1 MIGTLRQAVTGFV
14 RFAREVAA
22 RPAREAVR
30 SISEAPLA
38 AVSYPTEPLQLDPD
52 PSFPDLRQ
60 FLQPGALVLDLG
72 CGPGRNLPSLEE
84 QGFRIVGVDQDPDVL
99 GAVSATVPLLRADLF
114 ELPLPDASVDGV
126 VAWQVLCQFPRSRA
140 AVALAECH
148 RVLKPDGLLVLSGC
162 AGSGSFAGG
171 GAEEALSH
179 GLLTIPGKTFAPI
192 ETRVLPPAHGWHH
205 ARWLVLAAK
214 LERV

>member
-22 RPAREAVR
+22 RPARQAVR
-30 SISEAPLA
+30 VMSEAPLA
-38 AVSYPTEPLQLDPD
+38 AVVYPTAPLELDPD

-60 FLQPGALVLDLG
+60 YLQSGALVLDLG
-72 CGPGRNLPSLEE
+72 CGPGRNLPSLSA
-84 QGFRIVGVDQDPDVL
+84 QGFRIVGVDQDGDLL
-99 GAVSATVPLLRADLF
+99 GAVSASVPLLRADLF
-114 ELPLPDASVDGV
+114 ELPLPDCSVDGM

-140 AVALAECH
+140 AAALVECH
-148 RVLKPDGLLVLSGC
+148 RVLKRDGLLVLSGC

-171 GAEEALSH
+171 GAAEALSH
-179 GLLTIPGKTFAPI
+179 GLLSIPGKTFLPI
-192 ETRVLPPAHGWHH
+192 ETRVLPPADGRHH

-214 LERV
+214 AESA